1 MENEIC
7 SLKFEEG
14 PAGFPMLVAYA
25 ARDIPKKEFAGSLA
39 AAASRSSKEFV
50 GFNERTLVV
59 GEVSIRELVSR
70 AGNSFVEGDEAANVD
85 PADFAIPAKRFV
97 LCNGWQSWSFAGELY
112 GRERPRRALAPRL
125 NIFVD
130 HPAEAELRALARR
143 GPGRRANSMVSH
155 FFTVLRVGAARLA
168 LVSLGSGSPS
178 SGCPCACD
186 SLPPVTFFVDSSTI
200 RIAVFADGAAFREG
214 DPVARIALLAAP
226 DYFALKDNLAALF
239 DAVSPNR
246 FSALEFLKGADTVT
260 SPAVTSPAVTSAAV
274 TSPRQTTSIMGGYE
288 TWYNH
293 YLNIDETMVKN
304 DLAALGK
311 TPNLLNSYFLSRGKP
326 LVFQVDDG
334 WERKIGDWRPN
345 EKFPGGMAALASS
358 IAQQGYLPGL
368 WVAPF
373 LTMLDT
379 PVAIRHPD
387 WLLRKSPDV
396 HNTGHQGTVVRQSIK
411 AGAQS
416 ANARPSAPDVTSA
429 PDVASANVRPED
441 LVVAGWHP
449 GWGGNFYC
457 LDLGNPEVLDYLE
470 GLFDTIINEWG
481 FRYLKLDFLYAGML
495 TSWRGEAWKSYCNAL
510 QIITSIKT
518 NRAGQPV
525 AYLSCGA
532 PFESTAPFMPLMRI
546 GADTRESWEDIQ
558 GKRVRHQGRPSA
570 KNNMTDTLG
579 RSLLNQTVLLNDP
592 DVVFCRTSNIALKDQ
607 EKFLIGLVSRM
618 FGSQLMT
625 SDEPGALTD
634 GERQFTEELCDYYDK
649 LEGQEFGVE
658 RLSAKWPDVYRFFSR
673 GERTIDGVINLS
685 DRSRLLTIESA
696 TTGLSARDGKTVLVP
711 AHSILLFGLS

>member
-14 PAGFPMLVAYA
+14 PGGFPVLVAYA
-25 ARDIPKKEFAGSLA
+25 ARDIPKKESFGSLPA
-39 AAASRSSKEFV
+39 TVSRHGEEFD
-50 GFNERTLVV
+50 GLKGRMLVV
-59 GEVSIRELVSR
+59 GEVSIRELFSR
-70 AGNSFVEGDEAANVD
+70 AGQSFVEAVEAADVD
-85 PADFAIPAKRFV
+85 PADFAVPARRFV

-112 GRERPRRALAPRL
+112 GRERPRRALVRRL

-168 LVSLGSGSPS
+168 LVSIGSGSPS
-178 SGCPCACD
+178 SGRSCACN
-186 SLPPVTFFVDSSTI
+186 SLPPVTFFVDSGTI

-214 DPVARIALLAAP
+214 DPVARVALLAAP
-226 DYFALKDNLAALF
+226 DYFALKDEMAALF
-239 DAVSPNR
+239 GAVSPNR
-246 FSALEFLKGADTVT
+246 FSALEFLWKGAA
-260 SPAVTSPAVTSAAV
+260 SATSAATPAAATTTTATTAATE
-274 TSPRQTTSIMGGYE
+274 TSAAATASTSASQTPSMMGGYE

-293 YLNIDETMVKN
+293 YLNIDEAMVKN

-311 TPNLLNSYFLSRGKP
+311 TPNLLNSYFSSRGIP

-334 WERKIGDWRPN
+334 WERRIGDWRPN

-373 LTMLDT
+373 LTMLDA
-379 PVAIRHPD
+379 PVAIEHPD
-387 WLLRKSPDV
+387 WLLRKSP
-396 HNTGHQGTVVRQSIK
+396 
-411 AGAQS
+411 
-416 ANARPSAPDVTSA
+416 
-429 PDVASANVRPED
+429 NVD
-441 LVVAGWHP
+441 NLVVAGWHP

-457 LDLGNPEVLDYLE
+457 LDLANPEVLDYLE
-470 GLFDTIINEWG
+470 GLFDIIINEWG

-510 QIITSIKT
+510 QRITSIKT

-546 GADTRESWEDIQ
+546 GADTRESWEDPQ

-607 EKFLIGLVSRM
+607 EKFLIGLVARM
-618 FGSQLMT
+618 FGSQLMA

-634 GERQFTEELCDYYDK
+634 GERQFTEELCTYYDK

-685 DRSRLLTIESA
+685 DRSRLLTMDSA
-696 TTGLSARDGKTVLVP
+696 TTGLSGRDGKTALVP
-711 AHSILLFGLS
+711 AHAILLFGLA